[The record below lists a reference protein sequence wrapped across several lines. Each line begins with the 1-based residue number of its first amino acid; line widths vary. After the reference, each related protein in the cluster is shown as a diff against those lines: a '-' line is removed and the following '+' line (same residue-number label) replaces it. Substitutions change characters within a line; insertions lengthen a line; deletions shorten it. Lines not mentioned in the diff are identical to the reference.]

1 MKHFKPAYRMFC
13 KAIFLNLA
21 LIAQLVIGFIF
32 ISTVIGYYLNENI
45 TDNLLSP
52 LLEKKY
58 VYFQA
63 DFYNRDF
70 DFNEIASELHG
81 IQSVNKQY
89 KMEMTDA
96 NGNIGSLTAID
107 KDVDA
112 LVRYPLLRGNYYN
125 ECENEDGVIN
135 VITLNNGKYKIGDKL
150 SCRSISSQKK
160 ITLKITG
167 IMAEPTFILDM
178 STSGDELA
186 TIDLFDWYDAS
197 SSDNVFICDISF
209 LQQDVIESHN
219 MILIFDNSISDEEF
233 DRNITVLKNYGWTA
247 QKNELYENSKVLTSF
262 YFSKIAPYGFLIL
275 AIAIM
280 GIIGMSIL
288 ITYKNQRDYAIYF
301 ICGYSLKDCMA
312 INIIYNLMIVV
323 FSILIFCVYSAI
335 SKSLFENSLSV
346 FNTYSIFFFG
356 IFSIMAIFLGSLI
369 PCLILKKMSPK
380 EMLRG

>member
-21 LIAQLVIGFIF
+21 LITQLVIGFVF
-32 ISTVIGYYLNENI
+32 ISTVIGYYANENI

-52 LLEKKY
+52 LSEKKY

-63 DFYNRDF
+63 DFYNRNF
-70 DFNEIASELHG
+70 DFNEIASGLHG
-81 IQSVNKQY
+81 IQSINKQY
-89 KMEMTDA
+89 KLEMTDA

-107 KDVDA
+107 KDVDT

-150 SCRSISSQKK
+150 SYRSISSQKDL
-160 ITLKITG
+160 TLKITG
-167 IMAEPTFILDM
+167 LMAEPTFILDM

-197 SSDNVFICDISF
+197 LSDDVFICDISF
-209 LQQDVIESHN
+209 LRQDVIESRN
-219 MILIFDNSISDEEF
+219 MIIIFDNSISDEEF
-233 DRNITVLKNYGWTA
+233 DQNITVLKNYGWTA
-247 QKNELYENSKVLTSF
+247 QKNELYENSKVLKSF
-262 YFSKIAPYGFLIL
+262 YFSKVAPYGILIL
-275 AIAIM
+275 AIALM
-280 GIIGMSIL
+280 GIIGMSML
-288 ITYKNQRDYAIYF
+288 ITYKNQKDYAIYF
-301 ICGYSLKDCMA
+301 ICGCSLKDCMA
-312 INIIYNLMIVV
+312 INVIYNLMTVG
-323 FSILIFCVYSAI
+323 FSVLIFCVYSAI

-346 FNTYSIFFFG
+346 FNTYSILFFG
-356 IFSIMAIFLGSLI
+356 IFSITAIFLGSLV

-380 EMLRG
+380 ELLRG